1 MKRPGALMIVW
12 GLSWGGFGWLG
23 AAAPAIAQSPV
34 EIRASA
40 PEKPRQLRIV
50 EPTPATREATRP
62 READFYGT
70 DVRVRHQPAFI
81 EPFVGQTQGGTK
93 YGLSGWTSPSTPVG
107 SLVSQEPWARSPGW
121 FSLGLT
127 VVWDSPPAA
136 STRRVSDPR

>member
-1 MKRPGALMIVW
+1 MKLPVALMILG
-12 GLSWGGFGWLG
+12 GLSWLG
-23 AAAPAIAQSPV
+23 AVSPTIAQTPV
-34 EIRASA
+34 EIQASA
-40 PEKPRQLRIV
+40 PEKPPQIRIV

>member
-1 MKRPGALMIVW
+1 MQIPFGA
-12 GLSWGGFGWLG
+12 GLAGVGLVFLFG
-23 AAAPAIAQSPV
+23 AASPAIAQTPV
-34 EIRASA
+34 EIQASA
-40 PEKPRQLRIV
+40 PEKPPQIRIV
-50 EPTPATREATRP
+50 EPTPATRDATRP

>member
-1 MKRPGALMIVW
+1 MKLLIAVVVVG
-12 GLSWGGFGWLG
+12 GLSWFG
-23 AAAPAIAQSPV
+23 AASTALAQPPV

-40 PEKPRQLRIV
+40 PEKPPQITIV

-107 SLVSQEPWARSPGW
+107 SLVSQEPWARTGW
-121 FSLGLT
+121 PALGFT
-127 VVWDSPPAA
+127 VVWDSVPAA
-136 STRRVSDPR
+136 SARRVSDPR

>member
-1 MKRPGALMIVW
+1 MKLPVVLPVALLVLA
-12 GLSWGGFGWLG
+12 GSSWLG
-23 AAAPAIAQSPV
+23 AASPASAQSPV

-40 PEKPRQLRIV
+40 PEKPPQIRIV